1 MLINFTDLDKKI
13 FTFNITKNLV
23 IEELKSLI
31 QDTTGTHPEHQNLFC
46 EDISLVDGTYLF
58 DYKIIVDKSMI
69 INKKRKN

>member
-1 MLINFTDLDKKI
+1 MLIIFTDLDKKI

-31 QDTTGTHPEHQNLFC
+31 QDTTGTNPEHQNLFY

-58 DYKIIVDKSMI
+58 DYNIVDKSMI
-69 INKKRKN
+69 INKKRKF